1 MWLNHRRYYR
11 EAVMVM
17 DNKVKKRSKTQ
28 QIFQSVFDTDAG
40 KEVLYHL
47 IKHQGVLKPAHSKGN
62 TCCDTAHQDGRR
74 AVVLD
79 ILHFINVDPS
89 YFERI
94 IEQMERE
101 NYDG

>member
-1 MWLNHRRYYR
+1 MATTHQ
-11 EAVMVM
+11 
-17 DNKVKKRSKTQ
+17 VKQRSKIQTS
-28 QIFQSVFDTDAG
+28 FQDVFDTSKG

-47 IKHQGVLKPAHSKGN
+47 IKHQGVLKPAHTRGN

-94 IEQMERE
+94 VEEMERE
-101 NYDG
+101 IYDG

>member
-1 MWLNHRRYYR
+1 
-11 EAVMVM
+11 MVTTS
-17 DNKVKKRSKTQ
+17 NIKQRSKIQTL
-28 QIFQSVFDTDAG
+28 FQNVFDTPKG

-47 IKHQGVLKPAHSKGN
+47 IKHQGVLKPAHTRGN

-89 YFERI
+89 YFEGI
-94 IEQMERE
+94 IEEMERE
-101 NYDG
+101 TYNV

>member
-1 MWLNHRRYYR
+1 MATTHQ
-11 EAVMVM
+11 
-17 DNKVKKRSKTQ
+17 VKQRSKIQTS
-28 QIFQSVFDTDAG
+28 FQNVFDTPQG

-47 IKHQGVLKPAHSKGN
+47 IKHQGVLKPAHARGN

-94 IEQMERE
+94 VEEMERE
-101 NYDG
+101 TYDG

>member
-1 MWLNHRRYYR
+1 
-11 EAVMVM
+11 MVTTS
-17 DNKVKKRSKTQ
+17 NIKQRSKIQTL
-28 QIFQSVFDTDAG
+28 FQNVFDTSTG

-47 IKHQGVLKPAHSKGN
+47 IKHQGVLKPAHTRGN

-94 IEQMERE
+94 IEEIEQETY
-101 NYDG
+101 NA